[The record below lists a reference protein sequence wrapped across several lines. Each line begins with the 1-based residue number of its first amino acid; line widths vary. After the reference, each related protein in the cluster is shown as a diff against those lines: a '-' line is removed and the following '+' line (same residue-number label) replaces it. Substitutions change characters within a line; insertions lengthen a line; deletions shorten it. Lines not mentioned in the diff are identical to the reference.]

1 MEQFEGIRRDHR
13 DEGLSIRQL
22 ATKYQVHRRTV
33 RSALVDAVPPVRKV
47 AERAAPVLGPY
58 EEVVRGWL
66 TADLAAPRKQRHTAR
81 RVWQRLLEEQDA
93 SVAESS
99 VRAMVAVL
107 KVQVGLT
114 RREVMV
120 PQSHPPAEEAE
131 VDFGEFQA
139 VIAGVVMRVWMFCL
153 RLSHSGRAVH
163 IAYANQAQESFL
175 DGHVRAFERLGGVP
189 TGMIRYDNLKPA
201 VIRVALGRERF
212 EHPRFVALRSHYGYD
227 SFYCI
232 PGIDGAHEKG
242 GVEGEIG
249 RFRRRHLTPVP
260 HLPSMAALNAALAA
274 ADVRDETRR
283 IGSRTETV
291 GAAGARETLLLNA
304 LPDNDFDVA
313 LALSCRVDAKA
324 RVCVRQ
330 SFYSVPARYAGMRVQ
345 VRLGADT
352 VTVLDHATSPTS
364 VGSSSLG
371 SGGVVATHTRSLHK
385 GSEDLILDHYLEVL
399 TRKPG
404 ALAGATALASARAAG
419 TFTTAHQRFW
429 DGARKTLGDSAG
441 TRALV
446 GLLLLHRT
454 LPAAALT
461 EAMTSCTAAGQYD
474 PDIVAVTA
482 RHTIARAATSAP
494 GLSPVPLPPHAP
506 GAAGATRKAPSLAG
520 YDDLLT
526 HPMTGVTS
534 PVTSPVAL
542 KIGASS

>member
-22 ATKYQVHRRTV
+22 AAKYRVHRRTV
-33 RSALVDAVPPVRKV
+33 RSALVDAVPPVRRV
-47 AERAAPVLGPY
+47 PERAAPVLGPY
-58 EEVVRGWL
+58 EDVVRGWL
-66 TADLAAPRKQRHTAR
+66 TDDLTAPRKQRHTAR

-93 SVAESS
+93 AVAESS
-99 VRAMVAVL
+99 VRAMVAAL
-107 KVQVGLT
+107 KVEVGLT

-120 PQSHPPAEEAE
+120 PQTHPPAEEAE

-139 VIAGVVMRVWMFCL
+139 VIAGEVMRVWMFCL

-227 SFYCI
+227 SFYCF

-260 HLPSMAALNAALAA
+260 HVPSMAALNAALAA
-274 ADVRDETRR
+274 ADLRDDTRR
-283 IGSRTETV
+283 IGSRAETV
-291 GAAGARETLLLNA
+291 GAAGARETVLLNP
-304 LPDNDFDVA
+304 LPDNDFDVS

-330 SFYSVPARYAGMRVQ
+330 SYYSVPARYAGMRVQ

-352 VTVLDHATSPTS
+352 VTVLDHANATTST
-364 VGSSSLG
+364 SSSW
-371 SGGVVATHTRSLHK
+371 VVATHTRSLHK

-404 ALAGATALASARAAG
+404 ALAGATALAAARAAG

-429 DGARKTLGDSAG
+429 DGARKARGDSAG

-446 GLLLLHRT
+446 GVLLLHRT

-461 EAMTSCTAAGQYD
+461 EAITTCTAAGQYD

-482 RHTIARAATSAP
+482 RHAIARAATSATGP
-494 GLSPVPLPPHAP
+494 SPVPLPPHAP
-506 GAAGATRKAPSLAG
+506 GVAGATRKAPSLAG

-526 HPMTGVTS
+526 RPMT
-534 PVTSPVAL
+534 PVTSPPTSPVAPM
-542 KIGASS
+542 IGASA